1 MPKDLRTFIALVEEK
16 LPATYL
22 KTSHPVDPDLE
33 LTGVLRKF
41 QDANQFPMVLFE
53 NVKGCDVPVLG
64 NALGSRERLALLF
77 DTDSNGLAAA
87 YEERQGQMIP
97 PEIVETGPVKDI
109 IELGDDIDVTR
120 IANIVHC
127 GGDGGDHGEYISSGV
142 TIAQDP
148 DIGAYNAGIYRIQV
162 IGPKELRLDPGVY
175 SHIWHMHHKQELRDE
190 PLEVAIVIG
199 HYPTIYM
206 ASQYRGPLEDDEI
219 EVAGGLAGEAVRMC
233 PSETLGIMVPADAE
247 IVIEGK
253 MLPHVRKDEGPFGE
267 FSWYVGPGHP
277 AHVVEITAITRR
289 ADAIYQDVFNA
300 HPEHNLIG
308 MVGREANMLAKVRAV
323 VPSVKAVCMPFSACC
338 RFATY
343 VSITKEYDGQG
354 RNAALTALGADP
366 FVKLAIIVDDDIDP
380 YNETQV
386 MWAVA
391 TRVRADKDVILIPEA
406 YTCELDP
413 MAYSIEDDTQNG
425 ALNAK
430 WIIDATKPVGLPF
443 QDLADVPEEVWRNVD
458 LDAFF
463 PGGLSGVA
471 ATRDSDVQPTPVE
484 A

>member
-1 MPKDLRTFIALVEEK
+1 MPKTLRTFIAQVEDAYPESF
-16 LPATYL
+16 L
-22 KTSHPVDPDLE
+22 KTSREVDPRFE

-77 DTDSNGLAAA
+77 DSDSKGLARA
-87 YEERQGQMIP
+87 YEQRQGTRIP
-97 PEIVETGPVKDI
+97 PELVQTGPVK
-109 IELGDDIDVTR
+109 EHVEVGDEVDVRR

-127 GGDGGDHGEYISSGV
+127 GDDGGEYISSGV
-142 TIAQDP
+142 TVAKDP
-148 DIGAYNAGIYRIQV
+148 DLGVYNAGIYRIQV
-162 IGPKELRLDPGVY
+162 VGPRELRLDPGVY
-175 SHIWHMHHKQELRDE
+175 SHIWHMHHKHELRDE
-190 PLEVAIVIG
+190 PLDIAIVIG
-199 HYPTIYM
+199 HYPSIYM
-206 ASQYRGPLEDDEI
+206 ASQYRGPLEHDEI

-233 PSETLGIMVPADAE
+233 PAETLELMVPADAE
-247 IVIEGK
+247 IVIEGR
-253 MLPHVRKDEGPFGE
+253 MLPHVRKPEGPFGE
-267 FSWYVGPGHP
+267 FSWYLGPGHD
-277 AHVVEITAITRR
+277 AHVVEVTAVTRR
-289 ADAIYQDVFNA
+289 GDAIYQDIFNA

-308 MVGREANMLAKVRAV
+308 MVGREANMLSKVRAV

-366 FVKLAIIVDDDIDP
+366 FVKLAVIVDDDIDP

-391 TRVRADKDVILIPEA
+391 TRVRADKDVMIIPES

-413 MAYSIEDDTQNG
+413 TAYSIEDDTKNG

-443 QDLADVPEEVWRNVD
+443 QTLADVPEDVWRNVD
-458 LDAFF
+458 LGEFF
-463 PGGLSGVA
+463 PGVTGRGEPASADVEPEAVGV
-471 ATRDSDVQPTPVE
+471 
-484 A
+484 

>member
-1 MPKDLRTFIALVEEK
+1 MPKDLRTFIAQVEEAF
-16 LPATYL
+16 PGTYL
-22 KTSHPVDPDLE
+22 KTDRAVDPNLE

-41 QDANQFPMVLFE
+41 QDGNQFPMVLFE
-53 NVKGCDVPVLG
+53 NVNGCDVPVLG
-64 NALGSRERLALLF
+64 NALGSRDRLALLF
-77 DTDSNGLAAA
+77 DTDSKGLAHA
-87 YEERQGQMIP
+87 YEARQGTMIP
-97 PEIVETGPVKDI
+97 PEIVETGPVK
-109 IELGDDIDVTR
+109 EVVQTGDDIDVTR

-127 GGDGGDHGEYISSGV
+127 GDDAGEYISSGV
-142 TIAQDP
+142 TVAKDA
-148 DIGAYNAGIYRIQV
+148 DNGAYNAGIYRIQV
-162 IGPKELRLDPGVY
+162 KGPRELRLDPGQY
-175 SHIWHMHHKQELRDE
+175 SHIWHMHHKMELRDE
-190 PLEVAIVIG
+190 PLDVAIVIG
-199 HYPTIYM
+199 HYPSIYM
-206 ASQYRGPLEDDEI
+206 ASQYRGPLEHDEI

-233 PSETLGIMVPADAE
+233 PAETLDLMVPADAE

-253 MLPHVRKDEGPFGE
+253 MLPHVRKEEGPFGE
-267 FSWYVGPGHP
+267 FSWYLGPGHD
-277 AHVVEITAITRR
+277 AHVVEVTAITRR
-289 ADAIYQDVFNA
+289 SDAIYQDVFNA

-308 MVGREANMLAKVRAV
+308 MVGREANMLAKIRAV

-343 VSITKEYDGQG
+343 ISISKEYDGQG

-366 FVKLAIIVDDDIDP
+366 FVKLAVIVDDDVDP

-391 TRVRADKDVILIPEA
+391 TRVRADKDVITIAEA

-413 MAYSIEDDTQNG
+413 TAYSIENDTQNG

-443 QDLADVPEEVWRNVD
+443 QTLADVPEDVWRNID
-458 LDAFF
+458 LNEFF
-463 PGGLSGVA
+463 PGGFA
-471 ATRDSDVQPTPVE
+471 AGSARSSDVQPEPVG